1 MSVCPLGGIISSVVN
16 HLAALAVTREIKMD
30 APATLDDIFVK
41 CNRNQ
46 ILILLS
52 NLLENAI
59 YYSPNGS
66 TISIAVKAEPASL
79 VKISVADH
87 GIGIEAK
94 HLAHIFEEYFRAN
107 KAVAVNERGTGLGLA
122 IAMEIAEIHGTK
134 IEVEST
140 IGKGSVFSF
149 HLKTVQKTKNG

>member
-1 MSVCPLGGIISSVVN
+1 M
-16 HLAALAVTREIKMD
+16 
-30 APATLDDIFVK
+30 PATSDNLSVM

-66 TISIAVKAEPASL
+66 TISIAAKTVPASL
-79 VKISVADH
+79 VEISVADH
-87 GIGIEAK
+87 GIGIDGK
-94 HLAHIFEEYFRAN
+94 NLPRIFEEYFRAN

-122 IAMEIAEIHGTK
+122 IAMEIAGIHGTK

-140 IGKGSVFSF
+140 LGKGSVFSF
-149 HLKTVQKTKNG
+149 HLKIAPKA